1 MKKRISIVSAL
12 ALATAL
18 TFAAA
23 AQATTLGTTTQPT
36 DSSPSGCGTSGVIN
50 QLTSA
55 PSTPYEVPGT
65 GTITQWQT
73 DTGSGPDTPG
83 FPVKFVVLRRT
94 SPLAYSVV
102 AVNARTIP
110 SPLPAGNVA
119 TFSLSTPIAVQAGD
133 TLGLYTNSNVGAVCY
148 WNGGATPLGDSLAE
162 LDTVSAPTSGQA
174 LAITDASGG
183 AYTMNLAATFVP
195 ASTPTPTPT
204 PTPASKKKCKKHKKH
219 KRSASSAKKKC
230 KKKKKR

>member
-36 DSSPSGCGTSGVIN
+36 GSSPSGCGTNGVIN

-83 FPVKFVVLRRT
+83 FPVKFVVLRPT
-94 SPLAYSVV
+94 SPDAYSVV
-102 AVNARTIP
+102 AVDARTIP
-110 SPLPAGNVA
+110 SPLPAGNIA

-133 TLGLYTNSNVGAVCY
+133 TLGLYTNSNLGAVCY
-148 WNGGATPLGDSLAE
+148 WNGGSTPLGDSLAE

-174 LAITDASGG
+174 LAITDDSGG
-183 AYTMNLAATFVP
+183 GYTMNLAATFEPP
-195 ASTPTPTPT
+195 APPVTPSTPTPT
-204 PTPASKKKCKKHKKH
+204 KKKCKKHKKH

-230 KKKKKR
+230 KKKKKG